1 MSKKTKDK
9 ATMYFVVGQRSGKQ
23 ILNNLLIKKYYK
35 GGVQNERK
43 TK

>member
-9 ATMYFVVGQRSGKQ
+9 TTIYFVVGQRSGKQ
-23 ILNNLLIKKYYK
+23 ILNNLLIKKYFK

-43 TK
+43 SK